1 MDWRRSLIDGRGR
14 KDFRCY
20 FWSKYR
26 AESLYLYCRGGE
38 RTAVFCVFQVAVQ
51 YLAVNKMSH
60 ELNTNRL
67 GFQWSSSGNLPLMPA
82 AYLLSEAA
90 GVLVHGGSHRHFY
103 LPSHPGLPDNVQQK
117 QWPCCLPWKHHLHWW
132 HWAGAGL
139 LEKTLWIGSWQATP
153 MTN

>member
-1 MDWRRSLIDGRGR
+1 MDWRRSLNDGRGR

-20 FWSKYR
+20 FWSKYT

-67 GFQWSSSGNLPLMPA
+67 VFTVILLRKSPFDASSLPPVRSSRSASPQRQPQTFL
-82 AYLLSEAA
+82 
-90 GVLVHGGSHRHFY
+90 
-103 LPSHPGLPDNVQQK
+103 LPSHPGLLDNVQQK
-117 QWPCCLPWKHHLHWW
+117 QWPCSLPWKHHLHWW

-139 LEKTLWIGSWQATP
+139 LEKTPWIGSWQATP